1 MDLSLFRAIDLTLV
15 ITIGLKVLQL
25 EVLDS
30 FVIKKIK
37 HVGGLFSIAKLN

>member
-30 FVIKKIK
+30 FEIKKIK